1 MAIGPYSPCPCGSGK
16 QFKWCCGPIYAG
28 IERALEQESN
38 GQHETALRLM
48 NEVVAANPTNPE
60 ALGQKAR
67 LLWLH
72 QKPDEA
78 EEALS
83 KAFEIAPNYPFGLL
97 MRAQFRWEEGE
108 VAGAL
113 LLARRA
119 AEAYAPEAVDFLFEA
134 YSIIFEA
141 EMKMHRPVAARAA
154 LRIASRCQP
163 AHEEARTALDN
174 MFGEQSA
181 FPDCARREYTLLSP
195 DASASAERRAAW
207 DRARNAAATPRL
219 GDLARLFEQV
229 TRDDPTDAAAWYN
242 LGVARA
248 WLGENPAALE
258 ALQHFLELNPTD
270 EQSAGAGALMEVL
283 RTGVG
288 LTDQS
293 DYQEWSFSV
302 PIRSD
307 PQPLVELINE
317 WQKSGQ
323 LLVPQAPN
331 ESGLFGLVLDTNP
344 AGVITVG
351 RPAADTACLSGY
363 IAIVQDFVR
372 VWGMNKASVEQLRD
386 TLRTRLRLPIG
397 EGRFQN
403 GPPAFHDVVAE
414 ALIFPT
420 GPGSQLTV
428 EKLLEHAQKFYE
440 EKWIYQPRRA
450 LSGNTPVEAV
460 KQPVA
465 RRKLLGVIQ
474 FLRDCAARTNLASY
488 DWDSLRRVLGLISGS
503 STAAA
508 AVGAGPGDIASLGET
523 ELAGLAAD
531 TLSLEQL
538 EQAYQSAQKLNEE
551 NLSARFARAMIARP
565 PQAEKPDR
573 YPWYVFLVQKALRD
587 GDTTAALDYV
597 NEGEKADCEQN
608 GGLRRN
614 DYELRRGQVHVK
626 RGEADQAN
634 EVFQKLIEREP
645 GELRYRVTATEALLS
660 LKQGPRALKFAED
673 GIVKARQQQQRDAEQ
688 HLMEL
693 AAAARKMS

>member
-1 MAIGPYSPCPCGSGK
+1 MALGPYSPCPCGSGK
-16 QFKWCCGPIYAG
+16 QFKWCCGPIYSG
-28 IERALEQESN
+28 IERALEQEGH
-38 GQHETALRLM
+38 GQHETAMRLI

-60 ALGQKAR
+60 AWGQKAR

-119 AEAYAPEAVDFLFEA
+119 AEAYVPEAVDFLFEA
-134 YSIIFEA
+134 YTIVFEA

-163 AHEEARTALDN
+163 TNEEVRTAFEN
-174 MFGEQSA
+174 VFGEQSR
-181 FPDCARREYTLLSP
+181 FPDCARREYTFLSP
-195 DASASAERRAAW
+195 DVSVAGERRAAW
-207 DRARNAAATPRL
+207 DRARNSAATPRL
-219 GDLARLFEQV
+219 GDIARLFEQL
-229 TRDDPTDAAAWYN
+229 TREDPTDAAAWHN

-270 EQSAGAGALMEVL
+270 EQASIAGALMEVL

-293 DYQEWSFSV
+293 DYQEWSFGV

-323 LLVPQAPN
+323 LLVPQAPDQN
-331 ESGLFGLVLDTNP
+331 GLFGLLLDTNP
-344 AGVITVG
+344 SGVITVG
-351 RPAADTACLSGY
+351 RPASDTAGLAGY
-363 IAIVQDFVR
+363 IAIIQDYLR
-372 VWGMNKASVEQLRD
+372 IWGVNKAAIERVRD
-386 TLRTRLRLPIG
+386 TLRQRLQLPISA
-397 EGRFQN
+397 GRFQSDS
-403 GPPAFHDVVAE
+403 PAFHDVVAE

-440 EKWIYQPRRA
+440 EKWIHQSRRA
-450 LSGNTPVEAV
+450 LSGNTPMEAARH
-460 KQPVA
+460 PVA

-474 FLRDCAARTNLASY
+474 FLHDCAARTNLASY
-488 DWDSLRRVLGLISGS
+488 DWDRLRRVLGLMSAPS
-503 STAAA
+503 DPATRT
-508 AVGAGPGDIASLGET
+508 GPSDIASLGEP
-523 ELAGLAAD
+523 GLAALADD
-531 TLSLEQL
+531 TLSFEQL
-538 EQAYQSAQKLNEE
+538 EQAYQSAQKLHEE
-551 NLSARFARAMIARP
+551 NLSARFARALIARP
-565 PQAEKPDR
+565 PQADKPDR
-573 YPWYVFLVQKALRD
+573 YPWYAFLVQKALRD
-587 GDTTAALDYV
+587 GDTTAALDFV
-597 NEGEKADCEQN
+597 NEGEKADCEHN

-634 EVFQKLIEREP
+634 DVFQKLIERVP

-660 LKQGPRALKFAED
+660 LKQGPRALKFAEE

-693 AAAARKMS
+693 ATAARKMS